1 MPVWAG
7 HSCPTSRN
15 KWYVW
20 RGRPRPRFGESHS
33 HSIRTNTM
41 MGHPTSRRRNLFLRC
56 IVIVLT
62 ILYAAGTIFVGMW
75 LGEVATHPGRR
86 PITSADEKHVRL
98 YAIENNIDFRAVDIA
113 ARDGAALRA
122 WSFRPAQA
130 NGSTVILLHGVSDNR
145 LGMFGY
151 GRWLLANH
159 YSVLLPDARAHG
171 LSGGAI
177 ATYGVLESD
186 DIHRWTDWIR
196 ESEKPSC
203 IFGFGESM
211 GAALILQA
219 LSTEPR
225 FCAVVAE
232 SPFETFRE
240 VSYARFG
247 QPFHLGPWLG
257 RTFFWPADEVGFLYV
272 RLKYGLNLD
281 SASPKEA
288 VRASTV
294 PVLLI
299 HGTSDQNI
307 PSYNSTDIQ
316 AGNPMHAALWLV
328 PGGGHCGAYDANPQE
343 FGRRILDWFSEHSGA
358 QEKAKKV

>member
-1 MPVWAG
+1 MDYRTPRL
-7 HSCPTSRN
+7 RN
-15 KWYVW
+15 KWL
-20 RGRPRPRFGESHS
+20 RRF
-33 HSIRTNTM
+33 T
-41 MGHPTSRRRNLFLRC
+41 
-56 IVIVLT
+56 VVLA
-62 ILYAAGTIFVGMW
+62 ILYAAGTLFGGMW

-86 PITSADEKHVRL
+86 PITPADEKQVRL
-98 YAIENNIDFRAVDIA
+98 YAIENKIDFRNASITA
-113 ARDGAALRA
+113 SDGAVLSG

-171 LSGGAI
+171 LSGGEI
-177 ATYGVLESD
+177 ATYGLLESD
-186 DIHRWTDWIR
+186 DIHRWAGWIR
-196 ESEKPSC
+196 KDENPSC

-211 GAALILQA
+211 GAAQILQA
-219 LSTEPR
+219 LSREPG
-225 FCAVVAE
+225 FCAVVSE

-247 QPFHLGPWLG
+247 EPFHLGPWLG

-272 RLKYGLNLD
+272 RLKYGLNLAL
-281 SASPKEA
+281 ASPKEA

-299 HGTSDQNI
+299 HGTSDRNI
-307 PSYNSTDIQ
+307 PFYNSKDIQ
-316 AGNPMHAALWLV
+316 AANPLHASLWLV
-328 PGGGHCGAYDANPQE
+328 PRAVHCGAYDVNPEE
-343 FGRRILDWFSEHSGA
+343 FGRRILNWFSAHSAMSQKTKTLQVLCANSRAGRPRHA
-358 QEKAKKV
+358 SRPMCLGHA